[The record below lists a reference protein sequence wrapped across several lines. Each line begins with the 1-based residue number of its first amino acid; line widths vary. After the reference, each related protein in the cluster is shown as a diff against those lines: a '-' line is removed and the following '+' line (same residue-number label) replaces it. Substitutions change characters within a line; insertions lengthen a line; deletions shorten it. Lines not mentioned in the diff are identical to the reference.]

1 MGKYLI
7 EITDTAKNHFH
18 LHKKS
23 GNKADIRKIE
33 TLVAELEEHPYTGI
47 GKPEQLKYELTGF
60 WSRRINKKDR
70 LVYVVSE
77 NLMKVEIMSAMGHYI
92 KI

>member
-7 EITDTAKNHFH
+7 EITDTAKNHFR

-23 GNKADIRKIE
+23 GNRANLKKIE
-33 TLVAELEEHPYTGI
+33 TLVAELEEYPYTGI

-60 WSRRINKKDR
+60 GRDAFIKKTDWFMWFLRI
-70 LVYVVSE
+70 L
-77 NLMKVEIMSAMGHYI
+77 
-92 KI
+92 